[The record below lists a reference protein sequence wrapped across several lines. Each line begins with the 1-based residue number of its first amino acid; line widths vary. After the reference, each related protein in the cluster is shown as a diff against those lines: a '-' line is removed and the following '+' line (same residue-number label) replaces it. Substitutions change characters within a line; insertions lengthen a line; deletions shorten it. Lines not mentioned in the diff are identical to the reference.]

1 MHIARRALT
10 YTVQNDVQ
18 TDLVQTEE
26 QSRARVGES
35 GIFGCMNTIV
45 TDIWHYWGEKLGGL
59 EPSIWSGM
67 ASRATISQ
75 PWTEIGS

>member
-1 MHIARRALT
+1 MIMHIARRALT

-35 GIFGCMNTIV
+35 GIFGMHEHHR
-45 TDIWHYWGEKLGGL
+45 DRHMALLGGEVGWLGIVDL
-59 EPSIWSGM
+59 EWHGIKG
-67 ASRATISQ
+67 Q
-75 PWTEIGS
+75 D